1 MSHSQGEDLSV
12 RPQRQGKG
20 KRDLHKN
27 GLRSLF
33 GVLQFSLRVKK
44 PEASENVPWNA
55 ERESASQGDC
65 PDCQQEAAEI
75 SNQSSNH
82 SSRQQSHAYDS
93 HVKLW
98 HEQNSG
104 NKLPPLN
111 VIQTGEKKNARNP
124 NSAPCGQR
132 CTEWTEERRKHARYK
147 AYKLHRELFNII
159 GHSLK

>member
-33 GVLQFSLRVKK
+33 RMLQFSLRVKK

-55 ERESASQGDC
+55 EREFASQGDC

-82 SSRQQSHAYDS
+82 SSRQKSHAYGS

-111 VIQTGEKKNARNP
+111 VIQTGGKKKKTQGIRTQHSMIKDVQSGMRSEGSMQDTRRT
-124 NSAPCGQR
+124 NS
-132 CTEWTEERRKHARYK
+132 TESSST
-147 AYKLHRELFNII
+147 
-159 GHSLK
+159 

>member
-12 RPQRQGKG
+12 SPQRQGKG
-20 KRDLHKN
+20 KRNLHMN

-33 GVLQFSLRVKK
+33 RMLQSSLRVKK

-65 PDCQQEAAEI
+65 PDCQQEAADI

-82 SSRQQSHAYDS
+82 RSRQKSHAYDS

-98 HEQNSG
+98 HEQNIG
-104 NKLPPLN
+104 NKVTPFN
-111 VIQTGEKKNARNP
+111 VIQTGGKKKNARNP
-124 NSAPCGQR
+124 NSAPYDQR
-132 CTEWTEERRKHARYK
+132 DVQSGMRSEGSMQDTRRTNSTESSST
-147 AYKLHRELFNII
+147 
-159 GHSLK
+159 